1 MRNTRI
7 PSTGRAALS
16 VAVACA
22 LLSASARAAGPA
34 RIEDPQT
41 EVLKKIGIDQKL
53 NGQVPLDLEFR
64 DEEGNTV
71 RLGDYFGNKP
81 VILSLVYFECPMLCT
96 LVLNGLEKGISQL
109 KFDVGDEFEVVTV
122 SFDPRETP
130 KLAARKKAS
139 YLEQY
144 NRPGAEKG
152 WHFLTGDAE
161 SIRRLTESVGFRY
174 AWDDRT
180 QQFAHASGIMILTPS
195 GKLARYFYGVDYA
208 PRDLQFGLME
218 AAQERIGSKVDQLLL
233 LCYHYD
239 PLTGRYG
246 LAIMG
251 IIRIAGAVTVLA
263 IALFIVKSFR
273 REKRATAIPKPA

>member
-1 MRNTRI
+1 MRNTRTPA
-7 PSTGRAALS
+7 PSRTPLAIAA
-16 VAVACA
+16 ACA
-22 LLSASARAAGPA
+22 LLSAHAMAAGPA

-41 EVLKKIGIDQKL
+41 EVLKKVGIDQKL
-53 NGQVPLDLEFR
+53 NEQVPLDLEFR

-71 RLGDYFGNKP
+71 RLGDYFDKKP
-81 VILSLVYFECPMLCT
+81 VVLSLVYFECPMLCT
-96 LVLNGLEKGISQL
+96 LVLNGLEKGLSQL
-109 KFDVGDEFEVVTV
+109 EFDIGEQFEVVTV

-130 KLAARKKAS
+130 RLAAKKKAG

-144 NRPGAEKG
+144 GRPGAARG

-161 SIRRLTESVGFRY
+161 PIRRLTEAVGFRY
-174 AWDDRT
+174 VWDDRT
-180 QQFAHASGIMILTPS
+180 QQFAHASGIMILTPG

-218 AAQERIGSKVDQLLL
+218 AAQGRIGSRVDQLLL

-246 LAIMG
+246 LAIMS
-251 IIRIAGAVTVLA
+251 ILRTAGAVTVLV

-273 REKRATAIPKPA
+273 REKRATTSPKTA